1 MTDLSPASAW
11 TESSGLPAGF
21 SSPLSSVP
29 SSLPSTPA
37 SFDQTAVVSLYLKPL
52 ARTNVIRHP
61 RTMKTLARPSR
72 NQLVAQNARG
82 IAKSTTQVS
91 QNSQSCKSS
100 QKSSTSKSSQFSQP
114 SQPSS
119 QKPTM
124 ATKRMANLSHTDSP
138 HCMPKSG
145 SSCAKHCLGIRPTN
159 QAHTSMMALLTE
171 F

>member
-1 MTDLSPASAW
+1 MTDLSPASVW

-82 IAKSTTQVS
+82 MAKPTTQV
-91 QNSQSCKSS
+91 S
-100 QKSSTSKSSQFSQP
+100 QKSSTSKTSQFSQP

-124 ATKRMANLSHTDSP
+124 ATKRMANLSHTESP
-138 HCMPKSG
+138 HCMQKSG

-159 QAHTSMMALLTE
+159 RAHTSMMALLTE